1 MTGGRS
7 QCECVALRLD
17 AVYLVLMHRQAI
29 TSSESVSDCVQRVRV
44 RERGQLPLRC
54 ERRRLLSGFWT
65 MVS

>member
-29 TSSESVSDCVQRVRV
+29 TSSESCLGLCTNVYMS
-44 RERGQLPLRC
+44 E
-54 ERRRLLSGFWT
+54 SGVNYPCAAKEDAFFQD
-65 MVS
+65 SG